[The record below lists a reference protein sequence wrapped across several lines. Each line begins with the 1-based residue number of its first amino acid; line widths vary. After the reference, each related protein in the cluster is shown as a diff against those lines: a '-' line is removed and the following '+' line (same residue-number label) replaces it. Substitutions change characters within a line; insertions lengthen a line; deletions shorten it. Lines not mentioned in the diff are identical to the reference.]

1 MHYVDEGSGHPV
13 VMVHGNPTWS
23 FYWRALIA
31 DLREDH
37 RAIAADHVGMGLSD
51 KPPAGRYPH
60 TLDRR
65 IADFGSFIAG
75 LELTEPITL
84 IVHDWGGA
92 IGLGWAVDHPD
103 LVRRI
108 VVTNTAAFHLPQ
120 GRSMPAAL
128 RLARSRPLG
137 TASVLLA
144 NAFVRGAIRWG
155 VAEPLDPAV
164 RAGYLAAHSSV
175 ADRLA
180 VLRFVLDIP
189 LRPADPSYSTVT
201 AVSDGLDRLAHV
213 PMLICWGARDFVFDD
228 HFLAEWQS
236 RFSGA
241 RVHRF
246 ADAGHLVMEDAAD
259 QIIPLV
265 RAFLR

>member
-60 TLDRR
+60 TLERR

-228 HFLAEWQS
+228 HFLAEWQA
-236 RFSGA
+236 RFPGA

-259 QIIPLV
+259 QIISLV